1 MKLILS
7 ISLFFLFGGLCN
19 NIKAQDSDSSLSK
32 KKWPF
37 STIQKM
43 QEGNLRFVPIPAF
56 SISPERGVSLG
67 LIFEYFFNTG
77 TTLQKKQ
84 ITRLSNAYTNLQY
97 SSLNQIIAEA
107 VYSIYSSEEKFF
119 LQGAIGYRDFYE
131 RFWTFSADNVGNNDY
146 RGLDYQHVYIRG
158 KWMKNLKQQIFV
170 GANFTYNNF
179 TNIVFQEGNNPAI
192 PMVEGIDKSTTVGI
206 GPIMVIDKRDNQ
218 FSPQKGWFAEV
229 GIRFQGKT
237 IGSKFNFT
245 QYNFDARRYIHTN
258 TRGILALH
266 ATATLNDGAVPF
278 LEKVKL
284 GNDKIMRGYFAGRF
298 RDNQFAAAQMEY
310 RQTIGKSF
318 VFAGFLSAGQTAS
331 TISNFAIAEM
341 QSSIG
346 GGLRYLVNKQK
357 KLYVRFDAGYTQ
369 KGNWGFYLN
378 LGDAF

>member
-1 MKLILS
+1 MKQILS
-7 ISLFFLFGGLCN
+7 ILFLLSIGLCN
-19 NIKAQDSDSSLSK
+19 YTIAQNNDSITIKK

-37 STIQKM
+37 STFQKM

-77 TTLQKKQ
+77 TTLEKKQ
-84 ITRLSNAYTNLQY
+84 VTRLSNAYTNFQY

-107 VYSIYSSEEKFF
+107 VYSIYTSEEKYF

-131 RFWTFSADNVGNNDY
+131 RFWTFSEDNVGNNDF

-158 KWMKNLKQQIFV
+158 KWMKNLKQQTFI

-179 TNIVFQEGNNPAI
+179 TNIVFQEGNYPAT
-192 PMVEGIDKSTTVGI
+192 PLVEGIDKSTTVGF
-206 GPIMVIDKRDNQ
+206 GPILVIDKRDNQ
-218 FSPQKGWFAEV
+218 FSPQKGWFTEV
-229 GIRFQGKT
+229 GIRFHGKA
-237 IGSKFNFT
+237 IGSNFNFT

-258 TRGILALH
+258 TKGILALH
-266 ATATLNDGAVPF
+266 VTATLNDGVVPF

-310 RQTIGKSF
+310 RQNIGKSF
-318 VFAGFLSAGQTAS
+318 VLAGFVSAGQTAP
-331 TISNFAIAEM
+331 TISSFEIAQM

-346 GGLRYLVNKQK
+346 GGLRYLVNKEK